1 MLNFLVLTF
10 YSTFKRLKQMTKK
23 DVITIRV
30 TKEDKEMLLEKAYK
44 NGFTS
49 LSEYMLFV
57 AKNANITVMI
67 ERKI

>member
-1 MLNFLVLTF
+1 
-10 YSTFKRLKQMTKK
+10 MTKK

>member
-1 MLNFLVLTF
+1 MA
-10 YSTFKRLKQMTKK
+10 KK
-23 DVITIRV
+23 EVITIRV
-30 TKEDKEMLLEKAYK
+30 EEQEKKYLLQKAAE
-44 NGFTS
+44 NGFNS